1 MRRLSKDYFYQP
13 GTAAFGLLGVL
24 LLSGCSIDIGEVP
37 FLCNVGGTECPDGY
51 TCRESYGNVFNCVK
65 EGTCPSNIKGCPT
78 VAECGNGRCEPG
90 ETSLLCPQDCTSTDS
105 GSKFDGPKQDG
116 GPPPQDQFKPP
127 QDQYVP
133 PPDQYIPPPD
143 QPPPLGQYGDRCS
156 ATMKCSYGYDCVP
169 FGGSSTNGYCTAKC
183 SSSGQKCTGT
193 PGSTAAYCIMNYS
206 SNTYCAF
213 LCKLGTTSF
222 PCPTQLK
229 CNLITPNPP
238 GSDQYVCEP

>member
-13 GTAAFGLLGVL
+13 GTAAVGLLGVL
-24 LLSGCSIDIGEVP
+24 LLTGCSIDLGEVP
-37 FLCNVGGTECPDGY
+37 FLCNIGGTECPDGY
-51 TCRESYGNVFNCVK
+51 TCRESYGSDFNCVK

-90 ETSLLCPQDCTSTDS
+90 ETSLLCPQDCKSTDS

-143 QPPPLGQYGDRCS
+143 QPPILSQFGDRCS
-156 ATMKCSYGYDCVP
+156 ATKKCSYGFECKQVTATT
-169 FGGSSTNGYCTAKC
+169 SYCTK
-183 SSSGQKCTGT
+183 KCTNLGQACTGGPTGT
-193 PGSTAAYCIMNYS
+193 FSACIIPGSTTSVNYCGFICVTSTSTYS
-206 SNTYCAF
+206 
-213 LCKLGTTSF
+213 
-222 PCPTQLK
+222 CPSTLK
-229 CNLITPNPP
+229 CGSSPNPP
-238 GSDQYVCEP
+238 GSSQYICE